1 MSPKVRKEYTPQQK
15 ADAVQIALSSDQ
27 SVRQVAQNL
36 GIPESNLNRWV
47 RAAKRQD
54 QPNSVSAPLTQEER
68 QELVQLRR
76 QVKQLEMERDFAK
89 KAAAFFARDLP

>member
-1 MSPKVRKEYTPQQK
+1 MSQKARKEYTPQQK
-15 ADAVQIALSSDQ
+15 ADAVQIALNSDQ
-27 SVRQVAQNL
+27 SIRQVAQNL

-54 QPNSVSAPLTQEER
+54 QPNSVSAPLTQGER